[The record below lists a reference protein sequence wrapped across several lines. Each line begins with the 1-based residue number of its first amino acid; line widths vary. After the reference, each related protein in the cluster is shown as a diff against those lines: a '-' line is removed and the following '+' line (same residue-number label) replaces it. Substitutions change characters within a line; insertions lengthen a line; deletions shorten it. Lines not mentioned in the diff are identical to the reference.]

1 MKFTDLVKTK
11 PDQFPNPPYEYTKL
25 SQRERAILRG
35 EYVVRQKGLCWFC
48 KEPLDEVPSEQVRRK
63 KLNLNMFPQGFL
75 RHPVHLHHDHA
86 TDLTIGA
93 VHAECNG
100 YLWQY
105 LGQ

>member
-1 MKFTDLVKTK
+1 MKFKELKRIIL
-11 PDQFPNPPYEYTKL
+11 PALYSKL
-25 SQRERAILRG
+25 TQAERAEAREKYIQK
-35 EYVVRQKGLCWFC
+35 QKGLCWFC
-48 KEPLDEVPSEQVRRK
+48 KEPLDEVPALQVRRK
-63 KLNLNMFPQGFL
+63 KLNLNMFPAGFL
-75 RHPVHLHHDHA
+75 RHPIHLHHDHD